1 MSDDETID
9 VYNKHVQ
16 RYAEMVTQDVEDPTL
31 ISFIQYIPKNGYI
44 LDLGCGPG
52 NASAIMR
59 DKGLGVDHVDASEEM
74 VKLANHTYS
83 INARKAFFA
92 DLNAIEVYDGVWA
105 NFSLL
110 HAPIKDFPGHLQA
123 IHKSLK
129 PGGIFH
135 IALKLG
141 NGMQRDKMG
150 RMYSFYSKEELSQ
163 HLMATGFK
171 IIEHTTGEG
180 TGLAGD
186 VSAWISI
193 LSKKS

>member
-1 MSDDETID
+1 MSDDETIG

-16 RYAEMVTQDVEDPTL
+16 KYADMVIQDETDPTL
-31 ISFIQYIPKNGYI
+31 TSFIKHIPQNGFV

-52 NASAIMR
+52 NASAVMR
-59 DKGLGVDHVDASEEM
+59 DQGLRVDPVDASEEM
-74 VKLANHTYS
+74 IKLANKTYA

-92 DLNAIEVYDGVWA
+92 DLNAADVYDGVWA

-110 HAPIKDFPGHLQA
+110 HAPIRDFPGHLQA

-129 PGGIFH
+129 SDGIFH
-135 IALKLG
+135 IALKTG
-141 NGMQRDKMG
+141 SGMKRDKMG
-150 RMYSFYSKEELSQ
+150 RMYSFYTQAELSQ
-163 HLMATGFK
+163 YLMDTGFT
-171 IIEHTTGEG
+171 IIEHKTGEG